1 MYPGARILSLPFSAD
16 PPERSEHMAEQ
27 STSNPES
34 EQLVARPDPLPPPAF
49 PPGDRR
55 YRIHRPRA
63 PGATNGEDRGGLPS
77 DAFSAPDAPIRRI
90 EKPGGPGTLGA
101 SERPASAR
109 TADAVA
115 GLLEELAREVRR
127 KRVGRLLWK
136 PGASPLE
143 GALRGLLSGFLREEA
158 GETPGE

>member
-1 MYPGARILSLPFSAD
+1 
-16 PPERSEHMAEQ
+16 MAEQ
-27 STSNPES
+27 STPNPES
-34 EQLVARPDPLPPPAF
+34 EQLTSMPDPLPPPAF

-63 PGATNGEDRGGLPS
+63 PGATNGEDAGGLPS

-90 EKPGGPGTLGA
+90 EKPGAPATPGAGMW
-101 SERPASAR
+101 ERPASAR
-109 TADAVA
+109 SADAVA

-127 KRVGRLLWK
+127 KRRGRLLWK